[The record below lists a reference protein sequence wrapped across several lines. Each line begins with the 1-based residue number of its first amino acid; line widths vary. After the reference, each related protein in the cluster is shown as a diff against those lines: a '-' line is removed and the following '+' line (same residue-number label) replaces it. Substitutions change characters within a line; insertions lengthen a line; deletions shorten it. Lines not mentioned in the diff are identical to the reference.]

1 MFDILQELRLRYK
14 VLVAE
19 LREERR
25 ARQRLERQIQRLMI
39 SNTDN
44 EVL

>member
-19 LREERR
+19 LREERQ